1 MTSSRSSVR
10 PFLAPA
16 AETLARQFAGDRA
29 RIVPLAGDASG
40 KRFFRVRGRLRS
52 AVLMISPEPL
62 SASSP
67 LLTNHRILET
77 IQAPVPRILAK
88 DDAAGSVLYQD
99 FGDLTLQRRLA
110 PAHGCGGR
118 SGSHQ
123 IGVWRRDYRK
133 ACDLIVLLQTQG
145 AGAMRGDDFA
155 ARNALDRE
163 RFLFE
168 LDHFHRHFI
177 LGLQRTRLSEAD
189 EALLRAFYADLAE
202 ACDTLPRVYC
212 HRDFMSRNLMF
223 TRGRLGLID
232 YQDARMGPYTYDPAS
247 LLRDSSLPLEEG
259 FVQEMVAYLAGRLGH
274 GIEEFRLDFDTVGL
288 ERNIKELGTFGYL
301 AKERGMKLY
310 LQFVPRAAGSV
321 RRTMRRYPRY
331 DRIYSV
337 FDRILPPETA

>member
-1 MTSSRSSVR
+1 VSSVH
-10 PFLAPA
+10 PSLDPA
-16 AETLARQFAGDRA
+16 AEALALKFAGERA

-40 KRFFRVRGRLRS
+40 KRFFRVRGRQRS
-52 AVLMISPEPL
+52 AVLMINPEPL
-62 SASSP
+62 VASSP
-67 LLTNHRILET
+67 LLTNHRILEA
-77 IQAPVPRILAK
+77 IRAPVPRILAK
-88 DDAAGSVLYQD
+88 NDAAGLVLYQD

-110 PAHGCGGR
+110 PARGRGRR

-123 IGVWRRDYRK
+123 LGVWRRDYRQ

-145 AGAMRGDDFA
+145 ARAMREDDFA

-177 LGLQRTRLSEAD
+177 LGLRGLQLSEAD
-189 EALLRAFYADLAE
+189 EALLRVFYADLAD
-202 ACDTLPRVYC
+202 ACDALPRVYC
-212 HRDFMSRNLMF
+212 HRDFMSRNLML

-259 FVQEMVAYLAGRLGH
+259 FVEEMVEYLAGRLGH
-274 GIEEFRLDFDTVGL
+274 GSEEFRLDFDTVGL

-301 AKERGMKLY
+301 ATERGMKVY
-310 LQFVPRAAGSV
+310 LEFVPRAAGSV